1 MNVHFF
7 KYLIKI
13 IIIIIIR
20 MILIHKK
27 LLLSS
32 NPNFKKVCKIAKLLI
47 LLTMNEIGIIDY
59 TSY

>member
-1 MNVHFF
+1 
-7 KYLIKI
+7 
-13 IIIIIIR
+13 

-32 NPNFKKVCKIAKLLI
+32 NPNFKKVIAKLLI

-59 TSY
+59 TLY

>member
-1 MNVHFF
+1 
-7 KYLIKI
+7 
-13 IIIIIIR
+13 
-20 MILIHKK
+20 MILIHEK